1 MDKMRESVERGE
13 MKDGTTDPFARVTR
27 SQASEHIEIPDV
39 NSVYV
44 SQFDVTNEVLGFFYA
59 AGDWREKWM

>member
-13 MKDGTTDPFARVTR
+13 IKDGTTDPFARVTR

-44 SQFDVTNEVLGFFYA
+44 SQFDVT
-59 AGDWREKWM
+59 